1 MNLIIKVGPI
11 QIAAPHS
18 KSAKAPPNAPAKAP
32 SLLLESIHL
41 KDHTVAHMKVS
52 SSSWIGN
59 SNTECSNKN

>member
-32 SLLLESIHL
+32 SLLPRIYTL
-41 KDHTVAHMKVS
+41 KKIILS
-52 SSSWIGN
+52 PI
-59 SNTECSNKN
+59 